1 MTMSCSK
8 LFLWVSG
15 LLFELLVLKQLLL
28 PTYAHKY
35 KLTVHMEVDGR
46 QVSGSGVTLVKYN
59 YLDFL
64 RPLFQA
70 DHDVELNGRAALV
83 DLEKRGIVLVPVR
96 MPTS

>member
-1 MTMSCSK
+1 MGK
-8 LFLWVSG
+8 RFVVWVVG
-15 LLFELLVLKQLLL
+15 AQQLLL

-35 KLTVHMEVDGR
+35 ELTVHMEVDGR

-64 RPLFQA
+64 RPIFQE